1 MAAQASPL
9 HSAHHW
15 HLHVFRSPMGESEFR
30 FAPLLRWL
38 GLTLIVVL
46 VLQMAAVVVAIDWA
60 DTSRPPQ
67 VTGPL
72 VALAPLGFLG
82 LLVTLIA
89 SRLEDPQQ
97 RHTPL
102 RWVVCGCSALL
113 AAGMIAAIPMSLS
126 SEAGDAIQLQN
137 LDQGRQALKEARQF
151 REDDQQVEALGEQLA
166 QAGQLAADATDDDK
180 RRAAQVMVDEQIVQM
195 EEQLQRFEAQ
205 RTRESRQRLI
215 GGTASAVVLAV
226 AFALLAL
233 TAVL

>member
-1 MAAQASPL
+1 
-9 HSAHHW
+9 
-15 HLHVFRSPMGESEFR
+15 MGESEFR

-60 DTSRPPQ
+60 GTSRPPQ
-67 VTGPL
+67 LTGPL

-102 RWVVCGCSALL
+102 RWVVCVCSALL

-126 SEAGDAIQLQN
+126 SEAGDASQLQN

-151 REDDQQVEALGEQLA
+151 REDEQQVEALGEQLA
-166 QAGQLAADATDDDK
+166 QAGQLAADATADDK

-195 EEQLQRFEAQ
+195 ESQLQRFEAQ